1 MDSKPAEVPEMA
13 QRDERDVQ
21 PKGFIRTPDLEEYLC
36 FPEDFPS
43 PAYFEA

>member
-1 MDSKPAEVPEMA
+1 MEPRPAAEPEEI
-13 QRDERDVQ
+13 REDERDVR